1 VRLADQAIARVQGV
15 DILPV
20 RDGERVLAREH
31 RAVR

>member
-20 RDGERVLAREH
+20 LDGERVFAREH
-31 RAVR
+31 RSWR